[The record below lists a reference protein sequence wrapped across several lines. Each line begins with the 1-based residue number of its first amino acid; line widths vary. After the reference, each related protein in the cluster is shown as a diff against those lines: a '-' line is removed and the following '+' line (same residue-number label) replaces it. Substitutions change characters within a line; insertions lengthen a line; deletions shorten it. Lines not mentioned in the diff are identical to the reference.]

1 MSVLRSLFF
10 SVILVT
16 VACSGP
22 KLLNRGDY
30 ESEDAEYRDIVA
42 MYDAG
47 TYETALKWTKSYEDR
62 GVKGARWP
70 HILHLRGLIH
80 MALKK
85 PALAVTDFE
94 RALAAND
101 TFLELNQEIVH
112 HLSWANYELGK
123 LTRALELANKVQ
135 INSLDTHLQVN
146 HRILKGGIY
155 LKRGL
160 WVEAASEMLAT
171 NRLAPASAR
180 LLAPMLDDALKR
192 IESISDLRSLLKEF
206 GDTSISDQLI
216 YRVARAEINEGNT
229 SEGQGLLRALISRY
243 PNSTLYAAASRHLKA
258 SNLDVPS
265 DAAQIGV
272 LLPISGKLAPIG
284 NKVLQ
289 AVRMGIKTSSSLRGK
304 VHLVVED
311 SGEAPSDALAAL
323 DKLIYQH
330 HVMAVLGPITSK
342 GLEGVAQ
349 RAQELGVP
357 LISLARRDAPEGDF
371 VFQGSLTLKQQIEG
385 LVKFAIEKQKK
396 KRFAI
401 LYPQDRLGEAA
412 ADYFWSAVESMGGEI
427 RAVHTYPA
435 EETDFRTSVDGLTGS
450 LYPAAR
456 ERELAQLQARRAK
469 QDSAGNGKKRREKT
483 VELPPVVDFDA
494 VFIPDVLKAAGQ
506 IVPMFAYRDVDTV
519 EFLGTSLWNSDE
531 IARTLQK
538 SAEKKV
544 FFVDVF
550 SNREGAGS
558 VAQKFVEQF
567 QALHSAEPGPVEA
580 VGFDAAA
587 VLAQAVGRLQG
598 SNSRERLRRLL
609 LDTRD
614 FSGVTGN
621 IRVNNSVLYRSLKV
635 FTFRNGQVGLA
646 DQM

>member
-10 SVILVT
+10 SVILMT
-16 VACSGP
+16 VGCSGP
-22 KLLNRGDY
+22 KLLNRSDY

-47 TYETALKWTKSYEDR
+47 TYETALKWTQSYEDR

-94 RALAAND
+94 RALGANEN
-101 TFLELNQEIVH
+101 FLELNQEIVH
-112 HLSWANYELGK
+112 HLSWANYELGR

-146 HRILKGGIY
+146 HRILKAKIY
-155 LKRGL
+155 LKKGL

-171 NRLAPASAR
+171 TRIAPTSAR
-180 LLAPMLDDALKR
+180 LLAPMLGEALKR
-192 IESISDLRSLLKEF
+192 VDALADLRSLLKEF
-206 GDTSISDQLI
+206 GDTPISDQVI

-243 PNSTLYAAASRHLKA
+243 PNSVLYAAASKQLKA

-272 LLPISGKLAPIG
+272 LLPISGKLASIG

-289 AVRMGIKTSSSLRGK
+289 AVRMGIRTSPSLRGK
-304 VHLVVED
+304 IHLVVED

-385 LVKFAIEKQKK
+385 LAKFAIEKQKK

-412 ADYFWSAVESMGGEI
+412 AEYFWNAVESLGGEI
-427 RAVHTYPA
+427 RAVQSYPA
-435 EETDFRTSVDGLTGS
+435 EETDFRTSVDGLAGT

-456 ERELAQLQARRAK
+456 ERELAQLQSRRTAP
-469 QDSAGNGKKRREKT
+469 KKRRDKS
-483 VELPPVVDFDA
+483 VELPPIVDFDG

-519 EFLGTSLWNSDE
+519 DFLGTSLWNSDE

-544 FFVDVF
+544 YFVDVF
-550 SNREGAGS
+550 SNREGSGS
-558 VAQKFVEQF
+558 VAQKFVEEF
-567 QALHSAEPGPVEA
+567 RTLHGSEPGPVEA

-587 VLAQAVGRLQG
+587 VLANAVGKMQG
-598 SNSRERLRRLL
+598 SNSRERLRRYLI
-609 LDTRD
+609 DTRD
-614 FSGVTGN
+614 FSGVTGT
-621 IRVNNSVLYRSLKV
+621 IRVSNAVLFRSLKV
-635 FTFRNGQVGLA
+635 FTFRNGQVGLVE
-646 DQM
+646 QM